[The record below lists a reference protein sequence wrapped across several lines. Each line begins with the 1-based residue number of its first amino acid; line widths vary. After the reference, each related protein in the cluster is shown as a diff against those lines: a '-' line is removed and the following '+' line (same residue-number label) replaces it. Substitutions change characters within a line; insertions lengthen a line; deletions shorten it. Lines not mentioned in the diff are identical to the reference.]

1 MGVDH
6 DNIILLSTPFP
17 SIPML
22 GKNSFPS
29 PTPLSTMPQ
38 LLLLQYWLGAID
50 VARDLHKICLH
61 STGAD
66 INLILSILSNFMN
79 MSSCLFVLSINYLT
93 AGSFG
98 MEQQCWVVGVLTLNA
113 SCQSLIHKHVLPGN
127 RIKHQV
133 LPPSDQEMWN
143 WQGAYCGGPCV
154 NIDAILGSGSQI
166 VSMPVNRHLSSFCIW
181 L

>member
-1 MGVDH
+1 MDH

-29 PTPLSTMPQ
+29 PTPLSTIPQ

-50 VARDLHKICLH
+50 VARGLHKICLR

-66 INLILSILSNFMN
+66 INLILSLLSNFMN

-93 AGSFG
+93 AGSFV

-143 WQGAYCGGPCV
+143 WQGAYLIRLHPYPKGCV
-154 NIDAILGSGSQI
+154 AGNLYLNLPKLLEAFSKI
-166 VSMPVNRHLSSFCIW
+166 FT
-181 L
+181 

>member
-1 MGVDH
+1 MDH

-50 VARDLHKICLH
+50 VARGLHKICLR

-79 MSSCLFVLSINYLT
+79 MSSCLFVSTILLL
-93 AGSFG
+93 
-98 MEQQCWVVGVLTLNA
+98 EVL
-113 SCQSLIHKHVLPGN
+113 
-127 RIKHQV
+127 
-133 LPPSDQEMWN
+133 
-143 WQGAYCGGPCV
+143 
-154 NIDAILGSGSQI
+154 
-166 VSMPVNRHLSSFCIW
+166 
-181 L
+181 

>member
-1 MGVDH
+1 MDH
-6 DNIILLSTPFP
+6 DKIILLSTPFP
-17 SIPML
+17 STPML
-22 GKNSFPS
+22 SKNSFPS
-29 PTPLSTMPQ
+29 PTPHSTMQ
-38 LLLLQYWLGAID
+38 LLLLQYWLGALD
-50 VARDLHKICLH
+50 VARDLHKICLC

-79 MSSCLFVLSINYLT
+79 MSSCINYLT
-93 AGSFG
+93 VGSFV

-143 WQGAYCGGPCV
+143 WQGAY
-154 NIDAILGSGSQI
+154 
-166 VSMPVNRHLSSFCIW
+166 
-181 L
+181 